1 MRKGKIHDKIF
12 AILFHFP
19 SFCLYTVFLILPL
32 VASFFIA
39 LLKWNGVGDSVFVG
53 LDNFLDIFL
62 RDRYFKKIIAN
73 TLISM
78 GAGVFIQLP
87 LALILAYMVYR
98 VKKGFRFFQ
107 TSYFVPVVISAT
119 VIGLM
124 FSLFFN
130 PTFGPIN
137 TFLKAVGMEKYIK
150 NWLSDPD
157 IVLFSVILPG
167 IWQYLGYHF
176 VILLAG
182 MQSIPSEII
191 ESARI
196 DGANTVDIF
205 SKIVIPNVKS
215 MIQVCIIINLSGAIK
230 TFDIPYMMTQGGP
243 GASSTFLAIYM
254 YKEAF
259 VDSSIGRGTAIAVC
273 MLIMAVLATAVV
285 NKIFAYIN
293 RKEKVKL
300 LQSEVK
306 KLKKEKQIDYK
317 SNYDSEKYSKSV
329 RNVLSYI
336 EENYHQD
343 ISLESAATE
352 VFMNKN
358 YLSSLFCNEMGVGFT
373 KYLSDFRLKKAKI
386 LLRETELNINEIANM
401 TGFATANYFVRVF
414 KKQENCTPK
423 EYRIMEERKLK

>member
-53 LDNFLDIFL
+53 LDNFLDIFV

-157 IVLFSVILPG
+157 IVLLQDDHHFFPSYYAGTVIREDALIKYPE
-167 IWQYLGYHF
+167 LKD
-176 VILLAG
+176 ILMLMDHLISDEEMAE
-182 MQSIPSEII
+182 MNDQV
-191 ESARI
+191 ESFKRNEQEVA
-196 DGANTVDIF
+196 
-205 SKIVIPNVKS
+205 KE
-215 MIQVCIIINLSGAIK
+215 
-230 TFDIPYMMTQGGP
+230 
-243 GASSTFLAIYM
+243 FL
-254 YKEAF
+254 
-259 VDSSIGRGTAIAVC
+259 
-273 MLIMAVLATAVV
+273 
-285 NKIFAYIN
+285 
-293 RKEKVKL
+293 EKKGL
-300 LQSEVK
+300 LEVK
-306 KLKKEKQIDYK
+306 HHE
-317 SNYDSEKYSKSV
+317 
-329 RNVLSYI
+329 
-336 EENYHQD
+336 
-343 ISLESAATE
+343 
-352 VFMNKN
+352 
-358 YLSSLFCNEMGVGFT
+358 
-373 KYLSDFRLKKAKI
+373 
-386 LLRETELNINEIANM
+386 
-401 TGFATANYFVRVF
+401 
-414 KKQENCTPK
+414 
-423 EYRIMEERKLK
+423 